1 VGCLLAIIGFFSP
14 RLLLIILWIFTN
26 FVDRAFDSW
35 IVPALGLVFAPIT
48 TVVYVLVYSP
58 VLGVSALG
66 WVFVFFG
73 VIADL
78 GAYSGSY
85 RGYRR

>member
-58 VLGVSALG
+58 VLGVSTLG
-66 WVFVFFG
+66 WILVVFA